1 MGATSMWTSQGRS
14 PDFTLYSDRREFL
27 KTASRLGLLAAAPSL
42 LLGPA
47 EDRTEAG
54 PEIFPVKK
62 LLRSPVKIARIEV
75 LRSGGAWFVRTTST
89 DGAAGLAATNERIEY
104 LYPILLRRVIPFFVG
119 KDARDVEALVDGVYV
134 HHSNYKLAGLAL
146 WNCVGWIE
154 FSLFDLLGKTAGKT
168 AGEFLGGVLRW
179 EIPVYLSSL
188 RRDTTPEEEV
198 AWVGRRLEETGAKA
212 VKLKIGGRMSRNAD
226 AAPGRSETLVALA
239 RKTWG
244 DRVTIQVD
252 ANGSY
257 DAAKA
262 IEAGRMLEAHG
273 VYFYEE
279 PCPFEDFEAT
289 KRVADGLQKV
299 LVAGG
304 EQDTSLEKFAWYVK
318 NRGLDIVQPDVN
330 YNGGFVRT
338 ARVGRL
344 AAAAGLDITPHAPQ
358 TGMSIAYMLHFAS
371 ATANIGRFQEFNGAP
386 RAPDPWLSPAL
397 EVKRGAVRVPDGP
410 GLGVSVDPDFLK
422 KAERVAD

>member
-1 MGATSMWTSQGRS
+1 MSTSRGRS
-14 PDFTLYSDRREFL
+14 PDFTLYSDRRDFL
-27 KTASRLGLLAAAPSL
+27 KAASRAALLAAAPSIL
-42 LLGPA
+42 LDAA
-47 EDRTEAG
+47 EERAG
-54 PEIFPVKK
+54 SEILPIKK
-62 LLRSPVKIARIEV
+62 FLRSPVRIARIEV
-75 LRSGGAWFVRTTST
+75 LRHGSHWFVRTTSA
-89 DGAAGLAATNERIEY
+89 DGAAGLAATNERIAY
-104 LYPILLRRVIPFFVG
+104 LYPILLKRVIPFFLG
-119 KDARDVEALVDGVYV
+119 KDARDVESLVDGVYTDQ
-134 HHSNYKLAGLAL
+134 SNYKLAGLAL
-146 WNCVGWIE
+146 WNCVGWVE

-168 AGEFLGGVLRW
+168 AGELLGGVLRR

-198 AWVGRRLEETGAKA
+198 AWVGRRLEETGARA

-226 AAPGRSETLVALA
+226 AAPGRTEALVALA

-257 DAAKA
+257 DAPKG
-262 IEAGRMLEAHG
+262 IEIGRMLEAHG

-289 KRVADGLQKV
+289 KRVADGLEKIF
-299 LVAGG
+299 VAGG
-304 EQDTSLEKFAWYVK
+304 EQDTSFEKFAWYVK

-338 ARVGRL
+338 TRVARL

-371 ATANIGRFQEFNGAP
+371 ATANLGRFQEFNGAP
-386 RAPDPWLSPAL
+386 RAPDPWLSPTF
-397 EVKRGAVRVPDGP
+397 EVNGGTVRVPEGP

-422 KAERVAD
+422 KAERVADG